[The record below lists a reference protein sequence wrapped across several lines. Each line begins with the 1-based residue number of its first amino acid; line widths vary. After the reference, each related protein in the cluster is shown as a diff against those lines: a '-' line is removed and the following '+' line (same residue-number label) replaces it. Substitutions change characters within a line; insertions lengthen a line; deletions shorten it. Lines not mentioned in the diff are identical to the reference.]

1 MKLKTN
7 KTKLSLALTAILLL
21 PLGLSAYAE
30 QPEMNYFVY
39 DGFNIDITETNPRNT
54 IYPQKDGQIITQDN
68 TTVVNFNPDSP
79 GVVQPQQVF
88 GGYYVGNQSSDV
100 TNTHVLFK
108 NGTNGNNMVGAMVQ
122 IRGAIQS
129 PININASG
137 TVTVEDGVIKGSING
152 AAVRSAFGTNPN
164 SFDSTISA
172 EGELIINGG
181 TVSTISGALV
191 AVGSEYNDTQ
201 VKGKIIFNG
210 GTVTGFMYGAYTGNN
225 INHAEGLIEVNGGE
239 FRRSVRGVNA
249 ASGSE
254 SYIKGTIV
262 VNGGTFKENVDGALS
277 ESLVKYISNSEGI
290 VFVNDGVLES
300 GVRGAIALTA
310 KTVDVTD
317 NTSQAK
323 GIIDISG
330 GKIDNKIIGSWAWAK
345 GKVIGESDINFQGG
359 TFTGATFYSN
369 QVTMPTADEQAT
381 DDIRRDVFL
390 RNSSI
395 TLGQDANITNPD
407 LVMLGGYVDGR
418 VRSKDLFTNN
428 RLEFHGKPLTLST
441 LGNFSNYNLYL
452 NDANSQLVNTDS
464 ALITVT
470 KNLHSEDTWTID
482 EATGDRVVTVN
493 KPTILLKGI
502 SGEKRVVGGEYVHLL
517 SLTDGAKITTGD
529 YAITDGELTEVA
541 NLSDFFELGE
551 THELQVGLASKVEVE
566 YEIDDE
572 NQYVTARFVTPKEI
586 DEELV
591 EANVQ
596 PMVADRL
603 AALMNITRKHG
614 LQDPAMRDLVHGKV
628 TPFVL
633 MQGGRDRYQLDSHIT
648 ADTFDA
654 LIGAG
659 YKQNAL
665 SIAGYI
671 SYGYDDYKSY
681 NNTSL
686 GQVKGK
692 GHNSSYGIGFSGI
705 YEFNEALYADFGA
718 QVGRIKTTYS
728 SNDILTGGGTFA
740 NYNSKSTYFSGYVGG
755 GYVHSLNK
763 TSRLDTSL
771 RYMYSHI
778 GSDTVTIDGDTI
790 DFGGLTSSIAEI
802 KTRYEVDVTDESTF
816 NASLGYQYEFDAK
829 GDARIAGI
837 AVNAPGLKG
846 STGVVGIGYEYQP
859 YSENEDSFLNRSK
872 INIDAQGYFGKRRG
886 GNIAITY
893 RYMFD

>member
-7 KTKLSLALTAILLL
+7 KTKLSLALSTLLL
-21 PLGLSAYAE
+21 MSLAATSYAGVSGGEPL
-30 QPEMNYFVY
+30 FY
-39 DGFNIDITETNPRNT
+39 DGKNT
-54 IYPQKDGQIITQDN
+54 SLLTQDNSIYPMKDGQYITNNNLVIVDFDPN
-68 TTVVNFNPDSP
+68 SP
-79 GVVQPQQVF
+79 NITIPKYIF
-88 GGYYVGNQSSDV
+88 GGYTKGDSEVDV
-100 TNTHVLFK
+100 INTSIELI
-108 NGTNGNNMVGAMVQ
+108 NGSNTAEVVGAGVEFDTNLHGVPVTVDAIGSVIVRDGSWGDISGAMT
-122 IRGAIQS
+122 RG
-129 PININASG
+129 ININYDFSG
-137 TVTVEDGVIKGSING
+137 SKITAIGSVLVEG
-152 AAVRSAFGTNPN
+152 
-164 SFDSTISA
+164 
-172 EGELIINGG
+172 GELRNTLTGATILSQSLTADTFAKGNLVINGG
-181 TVSTISGALV
+181 SVDSFV
-191 AVGSEYNDTQ
+191 
-201 VKGKIIFNG
+201 
-210 GTVTGFMYGAYTGNN
+210 YGVYAHAKTTE
-225 INHAEGLIEVNGGE
+225 AEGYVEINDGLFTFNVYGVLTANTDESRMKGHVKMTGGE
-239 FRRSVRGVNA
+239 IKARLHGVYSNNKTTSV
-249 ASGSE
+249 S
-254 SYIKGTIV
+254 
-262 VNGGTFKENVDGALS
+262 
-277 ESLVKYISNSEGI
+277 
-290 VFVNDGVLES
+290 
-300 GVRGAIALTA
+300 IA
-310 KTVDVTD
+310 D
-317 NTSQAK
+317 SQM
-323 GIIDISG
+323 DISG
-330 GKIDNKIIGSWAWAK
+330 GLVEGDAWASVAYINEKGTNRDSYAQAKGTLNMSGGTVKGSLQSAWASGMKSADAIGKMTLTGGEFK
-345 GKVIGESDINFQGG
+345 GKQIFVSRARIDHFPGQTENYGTISTTHSYLKIGENATLSNPNLSIWGG
-359 TFTGATFYSN
+359 FISGNVITKDAVTGN
-369 QVTMPTADEQAT
+369 
-381 DDIRRDVFL
+381 VF
-390 RNSSI
+390 
-395 TLGQDANITNPD
+395 D
-407 LVMLGGYVDGR
+407 
-418 VRSKDLFTNN
+418 
-428 RLEFHGKPLTLST
+428 FHGKPLQVDQ
-441 LGNFSNYNLYL
+441 LGNFAEYNLYV
-452 NDANSQLVNTDS
+452 NDSNSNLINADT
-464 ALITVT
+464 AMITV
-470 KNLHSEDTWTID
+470 KKELHSEDTWAID
-482 EATGDRVVTVN
+482 GATGQKIVTKN
-493 KPTILLKGI
+493 HPSILLKGI
-502 SGEKRVVGGEYVHLL
+502 SGEKMMRVGDQIHLL
-517 SLTDGAKITTGD
+517 SADGAVVSMGD
-529 YAITDGELTEVA
+529 RNVA
-541 NLSDFFELGE
+541 SGSLVEIENLSEFFAPGE
-551 THELQVGLASKVEVE
+551 THELQMGLANVIEVE

-572 NQYVTARFVTPKEI
+572 TNMVTAKVVSEKEI

-681 NNTSL
+681 NNTTL

-755 GYVHSLNK
+755 GYVYPFNE

-802 KTRYEVDVTDESTF
+802 KTRYEVNVTDESTF
-816 NASLGYQYEFDAK
+816 NASFGYQYEFDAK